1 MNTDSIHKLFREKHL
16 KVTPQRC
23 AIYDILAQT
32 TSHPTADEILA
43 KVKSTFPMIS
53 PNTVYYT
60 LNAFETAGLVVSL
73 NEAHTRYDGNLAPHH
88 HLICVFCRAIEDVYD
103 DDLNQLQL
111 SKATDFK
118 IRSHRVEFYGQC
130 RACQKRRVPIRA
142 QKRES
147 HTF

>member
-1 MNTDSIHKLFREKHL
+1 VNTDAIHKLFREKHL

-23 AIYDILAQT
+23 AIYDMLAQT

-43 KVKSTFPMIS
+43 KVKSIFPMIS

-60 LNAFETAGLVVSL
+60 LNAFESVGLVVAL

-88 HLICVFCRAIEDVYD
+88 HLICVSCRSIEDVYD

-111 SKATDFK
+111 SRATDFN
-118 IRSHRVEFYGQC
+118 IHSHRVEFYGQC
-130 RACQKRRVPIRA
+130 RICQQRRVPIHE
-142 QKRES
+142 QK
-147 HTF
+147 H